1 MDITKKIAEELQI
14 KPSQVDAAIK
24 LIDEGC
30 TIPFIARYRKEVTGS
45 LNDEQLRE
53 LDERLKYLRNLENRK
68 EQVIASIEEQGKLT
82 EDLKNQIIAAETMV
96 LVEDLYRPYKQKRRT
111 RAIIAKEK
119 GLEPLALYILQQ
131 DTDKPVE
138 EKAAEYIS
146 DEEGKEVASAAD
158 AIAGALDIIAEQI
171 SDEADYRTYIR
182 DITFKEGKISS
193 VAKDAEVE
201 SVYETY
207 YDYSESLTTIP
218 GHRVLALNRG
228 ENEKFLNVKIE
239 APVERILG
247 YLEKKMIVSEN
258 QYTTPLLKAVVK
270 DAYDRLIAPAIEREI
285 RNSLTETAE
294 DGAIKVFGKN
304 LEQLLLQPPIAGKVV
319 LGWDPAFRTG
329 CKLAVV
335 DPTGKVLAT
344 KVIYPTEP
352 HNKVEQSKAEVKKL
366 IDKYGITLISCGN
379 GTASRESEKIIA
391 DMINEEGLTGVDY
404 IITNE
409 AGASVYSASKLATEE
424 FPDFDVAQRSA
435 VSIARRVQDP
445 LAELVKIEPKSIGV
459 GQYQHDM
466 NQKKLGEA
474 LAGVVEDS
482 VNKVGVDLNTAS
494 ASLLEYISGISKTV
508 AKNIVDYR
516 ETNGRFTNRK
526 QLLKVAKLGPKAFEQ
541 CAGFMRIQDGDNPLD
556 ATSVHPESYEVAKKL
571 LEIMGYDINSITTG
585 ELIGLRSKIKDI
597 HEMAQKLDVGEITL
611 DDIIKEL
618 EKPGRD
624 PREDMP
630 KPILRKDVLDMKD
643 LQPGMILKGTV
654 RNVIDFGA
662 FVDIGV
668 HQDGLVHIS
677 QMTRQKRVEHPLDVV
692 SVGDIVDVRVV
703 DVDVAKA
710 RISLSMILDENEAAK
725 KVYDKK
731 PADKKSTDKK
741 AVKGTTDRHGR
752 THGNK
757 QRKNMGLNLNG
768 LSKFMR

>member
-1 MDITKKIAEELQI
+1 MDITRKIAEELEV
-14 KPSQVDAAIK
+14 KPAQVEAAIQ

-45 LNDEQLRE
+45 LNDEQLRN
-53 LDERLKYLRNLENRK
+53 LDERLKYLRNLEDRK

-82 EDLKNQIIAAETMV
+82 DELREQIIAAQTMV

-111 RAIIAKEK
+111 RATIAKEK
-119 GLEPLALYILQQ
+119 GLKPLAEFIMEQSTQ
-131 DTDKPVE
+131 VPVE
-138 EKAAEYIS
+138 EEAAKYICN
-146 DEEGKEVASAAD
+146 EEGKEVESAQA
-158 AIAGALDIIAEQI
+158 AVEGALDIIAEQI
-171 SDEADYRTYIR
+171 SDVADYRTYIR
-182 DITFKEGKISS
+182 DITFKEGKIVS
-193 VAKDAEVE
+193 VAKDAEAQ
-201 SVYETY
+201 SVYENY
-207 YDYSESLTTIP
+207 YDYSEALATIP

-228 ENEKFLNVKIE
+228 EAEKFLTIKIE
-239 APVERILG
+239 APTDRILT
-247 YLEKKMIVSEN
+247 YLEKKTLTSDN
-258 QYTTPLLKAVVK
+258 QYTTPLIKAVVR

-285 RNSLTETAE
+285 RSSLTETAQ

-335 DPTGKVLAT
+335 DATGKVLDT

-366 IDKYGITLISCGN
+366 IDKYNITLISCGN
-379 GTASRESEKIIA
+379 GTASRESEQIIA
-391 DMINEEGLTGVDY
+391 DMIKEYDLKNVDY

-474 LAGVVEDS
+474 LTGVVEDS

-508 AKNIVDYR
+508 ARNIVDYR
-516 ETNGRFTNRK
+516 EKNGRFTDRK

-541 CAGFMRIQDGDNPLD
+541 CAGFMRINGGDNPLD
-556 ATSVHPESYEVAKKL
+556 ATSVHPESYEAATKL
-571 LEIMGYDINSITTG
+571 LEQLGYNVDSISSG
-585 ELIGLRSKIKDI
+585 ELAGLGKKITDI
-597 HEMAQKLDVGEITL
+597 HQMAEKLGIGEITL
-611 DDIIKEL
+611 EDIVKEL

-624 PREDMP
+624 PREEMP

-677 QMTRQKRVEHPLDVV
+677 QMRSDRRVEHPLDVV
-692 SVGDIVDVRVV
+692 SVGDVVDVRVIGV
-703 DVDVAKA
+703 EPDKA
-710 RISLSMILDENEAAK
+710 RISLSMILDEKEAQNRRHTRENGGTNPGRKPK
-725 KVYDKK
+725 K
-731 PADKKSTDKK
+731 
-741 AVKGTTDRHGR
+741 
-752 THGNK
+752 NK
-757 QRKNMGLNLNG
+757 NAGLNLSG
-768 LSKFMR
+768 LSRFMR